1 MCVPPEG
8 SSDVVVADVTLA
20 SGNSLYT
27 SIGDVLGYIILAG
40 YIFFMIYPGIVDKR
54 IKQAEKSK

>member
-1 MCVPPEG
+1 MSAPR
-8 SSDVVVADVTLA
+8 SAVVVADVTLA

-27 SIGDVLGYIILAG
+27 KMGDVLGYLVLAG
-40 YIFFMIYPGIVDKR
+40 YIFFMIYPGVVDKR